1 MYERHKGRGS
11 IPRRVIAPLKEHCST
26 HLTMTTT
33 RTRKPKMNEQHK
45 PSIHIKTVPAHALD
59 LTLISRDSLFDDMKK
74 RAKLHNYE
82 VSEAMNDLKDMVTW
96 TRSQLTK
103 TK

>member
-1 MYERHKGRGS
+1 
-11 IPRRVIAPLKEHCST
+11 
-26 HLTMTTT
+26 MTTA
-33 RTRKPKMNEQHK
+33 RNRKPKMTEQHK

-74 RAKLHNYE
+74 RTRLHNYE
-82 VSEAMNDLKDMVTW
+82 IAEAMSDLKDMVTW

>member
-1 MYERHKGRGS
+1 MNEDIMCGL
-11 IPRRVIAPLKEHCST
+11 IPHHAIAPLKEHCST

-74 RAKLHNYE
+74 RTRLHNYE
-82 VSEAMNDLKDMVTW
+82 VAEAMSDLKDMVTW